1 MTTAT
6 STERECL
13 RAAGLV
19 AVGVAVV
26 GVLVWAASFPGW
38 PLAAGVAVSVLV
50 LGGLLMIM
58 GAEPAPAARWLR
70 PAGLL
75 AALVLAIGGGI
86 VVEVVGDAVLQA
98 RFERSRVAFEQAVQ
112 DAGPIP
118 DAPADHW
125 QPYPGSCPAQLG
137 TYRIG
142 ECHAFDGGLMF
153 LQQRSALGDDAGFAY
168 APDGPPVDTDGVSNL
183 PSQGFTPLGGGWYA
197 WTCDC

>member
-19 AVGVAVV
+19 AVGTAVV

-70 PAGLL
+70 PAGLV
-75 AALVLAIGGGI
+75 AALVLAVGGGI
-86 VVEVVGDAVLQA
+86 VVEVVGHAVLQT

-118 DAPADHW
+118 DTPADQW
-125 QPYPGSCPAQLG
+125 LPYPGSCPTQLG

-142 ECHAFDGGLMF
+142 GCHAFTGGLMF
-153 LQQRSALGDDAGFAY
+153 LQQRRALGDDAGFAY
-168 APDGPPVDTDGVSNL
+168 APDGLPVAGEGSSSL
-183 PSQGFTPLGGGWYA
+183 PTEGFTPVGGGWYA
-197 WTCDC
+197 WTCNC